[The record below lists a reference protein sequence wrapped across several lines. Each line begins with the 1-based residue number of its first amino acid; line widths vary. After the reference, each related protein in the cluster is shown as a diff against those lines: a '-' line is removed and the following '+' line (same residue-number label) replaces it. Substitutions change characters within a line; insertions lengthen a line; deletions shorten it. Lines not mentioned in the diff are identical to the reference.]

1 MAYKKKEISYYE
13 TKLEKAMSEF
23 FSTKN
28 KDIARIK
35 LRNIKKSLRYKYN
48 DADQN
53 DKYKIIKH
61 IQGINYFEKGMKL
74 IEKKG
79 RKQ

>member
-1 MAYKKKEISYYE
+1 MAYKKKDIGYYQS
-13 TKLEKAMSEF
+13 KLEKAMSEF

-28 KDIARIK
+28 KNIARIK

-48 DADQN
+48 DANPKDR
-53 DKYKIIKH
+53 YKIIKH

-74 IEKKG
+74 LEKKG
-79 RKQ
+79 RKK